1 MPSKT
6 IKNKKM
12 EDPNEVKSASKEA
25 LKNSNEKNLIKKPE
39 TKKETEKP
47 APVKDAEISKTADG
61 EGKLKPKKKRKNKKV
76 IILAVVLFI
85 VVILGGLATV
95 GFGVYKYH
103 WDNQFAQT
111 IVKTLPYPVAVV
123 NGKIIKYSDYQSDV
137 DALKYFY
144 EKQKELY
151 PDQAA
156 DWTIEEVRKNVM
168 DRLIEDE
175 LASQIA
181 SQKGISVSQE
191 EVDNEFNLIVS
202 QATSQEEVEKTILDL
217 YGWTP
222 DQFKDKVLYKFLLR
236 SKLETSI
243 KEDPAI
249 IAEPKAKAEE
259 ALAKIKSGELTFAE
273 AALQYSD
280 DATATSG
287 GDLGYFGRGEMVKEF
302 EDAAF
307 GLEVGTVSDIVTTQF
322 GYHIIKV
329 DEKTTQG
336 EGDAAKEVVK
346 ASHILI
352 AFPSID
358 DWLAGEVTKAKV
370 YHLIKT

>member
-1 MPSKT
+1 MANKT
-6 IKNKKM
+6 TKTKKT
-12 EDPNEVKSASKEA
+12 EETKTDKPE
-25 LKNSNEKNLIKKPE
+25 EKLIKKPE
-39 TKKETEKP
+39 IKKAEETKLVDKKKGDDLKP
-47 APVKDAEISKTADG
+47 AGSKL
-61 EGKLKPKKKRKNKKV
+61 EPKKKRKSKKI
-76 IILAVVLFI
+76 IILSLVLLI
-85 VVILGGLATV
+85 VIVLGGLVTV
-95 GFGVYKYH
+95 GIGVYKFN
-103 WDNQFAQT
+103 WDNSFT
-111 IVKTLPYPVAVV
+111 NSITNTLPYPVAMV
-123 NGKIIKYSDYQSDV
+123 NSHFVSYADYKSDV
-137 DALKYFY
+137 EALKFFY

-151 PDQAA
+151 PDQAS

-181 SQKGISVSQE
+181 KQKGITVSDG
-191 EVDNEFNLIVS
+191 EVNNEFDLIVS

-222 DQFKDKVLYKFLLR
+222 QEFKDKVLYKFLLR
-236 SKLETSI
+236 SKLEKSI
-243 KEDPAI
+243 QEDPDLVASQ
-249 IAEPKAKAEE
+249 KAEADE
-259 ALAKIKSGELTFAE
+259 ALEKIKSGEMTFAD
-273 AALQYSD
+273 AAAKYSD

-307 GLEVGTVSDIVTTQF
+307 GLEIGAVSDIVTTQF

-329 DEKTTQG
+329 DEKVMQG
-336 EGDAAKEVVK
+336 EGDEAEEVVK

-358 DWLAGEVTKAKV
+358 DWLADEVTKAKI
-370 YHLIKT
+370 YRLIKT